1 MHLGKAFY
9 LCGIAVLAVQS
20 PAWAQQDATA
30 LPPVEARVPVDAVGD
45 IIVTANRREERLQ
58 SVPTAITAVTGSALQ
73 QSGINNLRD
82 LTQIAPGLTLTRASN
97 AYQPFIRGVG
107 TRNSSVGDEPN
118 VSVYVDGV
126 YQPEMAAT
134 AVDLVGIERI
144 EVLRGPQ
151 GTLFGR
157 NATGGLINV
166 ITADPSYE
174 THGTIFASYGRF
186 NEATG
191 KLYVTT
197 GLADNVAVN
206 LSAFGTRTDGYL
218 RDVVRNKRVG
228 GRDGFLFRGKLLFEP
243 SEGARV
249 VLTLSYSHVT
259 DPSNE
264 YRNAYTGNTSGRTS
278 PGAVIPTAPWRVTMT
293 AEPDIGSKQFNAS
306 ARTSFDLGGAL
317 LETTSG
323 YQSTRSRNSQTDDDF
338 TSADILRIPSR
349 NHSDYFSQEVRL
361 LSDGAGPLKWIVGG
375 YAFIGK
381 GKFDE
386 IRLISRG
393 VLTSR
398 SEGSQKTR
406 SFSAFGEGTLEFAP
420 DWFLLAGAR
429 YTTDLRI
436 FNGQSFNGAGVLTAR
451 VSDARKRSN
460 APTYRASLRRDF
472 GNTNVYASYSRGF
485 KSGTYNTGAVST
497 NVVRPEKLDA
507 YEIGIKSNPLSILQT
522 NLSLFHYDYRDIQL
536 TGRDPVTSLTVLT
549 NAARARINGA
559 ELEVVFAP
567 TSALRLSGNIA
578 YLDAKYKSFPAAQVF
593 NPILDASG
601 NRTRTGNVGSIQDV
615 SGNRMFRA
623 PEWTISLNADYTVET
638 NVGDFG
644 INGNFFRSA
653 RFYFD
658 TNNRTYQPAYTRL
671 NSEIS
676 FTPVDS
682 NIRLALFGRNLTN
695 AVVYGWITQTA
706 NGDGASYLEPRTY
719 GISAQYKF

>member
-1 MHLGKAFY
+1 M
-9 LCGIAVLAVQS
+9 AV
-20 PAWAQQDATA
+20 PASAWGQDAGVR
-30 LPPVEARVPVDAVGD
+30 PSSEAQAAAANAIGD

-58 SVPTAITAVTGSALQ
+58 TVPTAITAVRGSTLQ

-174 THGTIFASYGRF
+174 TQGTIFASYGRF

-228 GRDGFLFRGKLLFEP
+228 GRDGFLFRGKLLLEP
-243 SEGARV
+243 TEDARII
-249 VLTLSYSHVT
+249 LALSYSDVT

-264 YRNAYTGNTSGRTS
+264 YRNAYTGNTSGRTVA
-278 PGAVIPTAPWRVTMT
+278 GAVIPTAPWRVTMT

-306 ARTSFDLGGAL
+306 LRTSFDLGGTV

-361 LSDGAGPLKWIVGG
+361 LSSDGGPFKWIVGG

-381 GKFDE
+381 GKFDQ
-386 IRLISRG
+386 ILLVSRG
-393 VLTSR
+393 AVTQR

-406 SFSAFGEGTLEFAP
+406 SFSGFGEGTLEFSP
-420 DWFLLAGAR
+420 GWFLLAGAR

-436 FNGQSFNGAGVLTAR
+436 FNGRSFTGAGALISS

-472 GNTNVYASYSRGF
+472 GATNVYASYSRGF
-485 KSGTYNTGAVST
+485 KSGTYNSGAVSR

-507 YEIGIKSNPLSILQT
+507 YEIGIKSNPLSTLQT
-522 NLSLFHYDYRDIQL
+522 NLSVFHYDYRDIQL
-536 TGRDPVTSLTVLT
+536 TGRDPVSSLTVLT

-559 ELEVVFAP
+559 ELEVTFAP
-567 TSALRLSGNIA
+567 TSALRLSGNVA
-578 YLDAKYKSFPAAQVF
+578 YLDARYKSFPAAQVF
-593 NPILDASG
+593 NPIRDAAG
-601 NRTRTGNVGSIQDV
+601 NPTLTGNVGSIQDV

-623 PEWTISLNADYTVET
+623 PEWTFSLNADYTVET
-638 NVGDFG
+638 GAGDFG
-644 INGNFFRSA
+644 INGNFFRSS

-658 TNNRTYQPAYTRL
+658 TNNRTYQPAYNRL
-671 NSEIS
+671 NGELS
-676 FTPVDS
+676 FTPADS

-719 GISAQYKF
+719 GVSALYKF